1 VAARGARP
9 VISCRMVTNPAAPV
23 LDLFLETGAYLK
35 GHFRLTSGLH
45 SSEYLQCALVLA
57 HPRHAETLGRALAEG
72 VARLAG
78 ERKIETVVSPAMG
91 GLIIGHEVARA
102 LGARH
107 IFTERDADR
116 KMVLRRGFTLRAGE
130 TAVVIEDVVTTGG
143 SSLEVVELLK
153 AAGADVLAAGS
164 IIDRS
169 GGTVDL
175 GIPRAALETL
185 HVVAYKPE
193 ECPLCQAGEP
203 VVKPGSRPS

>member
-1 VAARGARP
+1 
-9 VISCRMVTNPAAPV
+9 MVTTPTSPV

-116 KMVLRRGFTLRAGE
+116 KMVLRRGFALRAGE

-169 GGTVDL
+169 GGRADL
-175 GIPRAALETL
+175 GLPRVALATL
-185 HVVAYKPE
+185 NVISWEPAQ
-193 ECPLCQAGEP
+193 CPLCAQGLP
-203 VVKPGSRPS
+203 VVKPGSRPA